1 MVAPVRPVRCGAG
14 PTGPPAPH
22 GPRAATAAQPLRLFV
37 TGDSML
43 ESAGPMV
50 VRKGGS
56 KGRVDGCVDIRY
68 STGIV
73 RPDYFDWAANAR
85 ARMAERNPEAVVMM
99 VGGNDCQNMAVDGRV
114 LTAASPEWTA
124 EYQRRTAAIMAVYAN
139 GGARRVYWVGMPIAR
154 STKHT
159 GCFRAL
165 DGALARAAAA
175 QRGVSYVDIWALFA
189 PDGRYTDTIDGRRVR
204 NSDGIHL
211 SVAGA
216 ELLAGRLL
224 SLLDAD
230 WRISR

>member
-1 MVAPVRPVRCGAG
+1 
-14 PTGPPAPH
+14 
-22 GPRAATAAQPLRLFV
+22 
-37 TGDSML
+37 
-43 ESAGPMV
+43 MV
-50 VRKGGS
+50 VRGGSS
-56 KGRVDGCVDIRY
+56 KGRLDGCVDIRY

-99 VGGNDCQNMAVDGRV
+99 VGGNDCQNMSVNGRT
-114 LTAASPEWTA
+114 LTAASTEWTA
-124 EYQRRTAAIMAVYAN
+124 EYQRRAAAIMGSYAG

-154 STKHT
+154 SSKHT

-175 QRGVSYVDIWALFA
+175 NHGVRYVDIWALFA

-216 ELLAGRLL
+216 QLLANRLL

-230 WRISR
+230 WGITR